1 MGMGLSP
8 IYLNKG
14 TDSRLGLTKKD
25 SDLPEIVHLSFDFI
39 SFSLCIHTRG
49 VARGRSWGA
58 RDPPLVGLLLSKQP
72 TIFRWRKRHDNILA
86 VKAIVEKPTFFKICF

>member
-25 SDLPEIVHLSFDFI
+25 SDLLEIVHLSFDFI

-49 VARGRSWGA
+49 VARGGSGVPVT
-58 RDPPLVGLLLSKQP
+58 PP
-72 TIFRWRKRHDNILA
+72 W
-86 VKAIVEKPTFFKICF
+86 

>member
-25 SDLPEIVHLSFDFI
+25 SDLLEIVHLSFDFI
-39 SFSLCIHTRG
+39 SFHYAYTDTEVRCG
-49 VARGRSWGA
+49 
-58 RDPPLVGLLLSKQP
+58 
-72 TIFRWRKRHDNILA
+72 
-86 VKAIVEKPTFFKICF
+86 KAF